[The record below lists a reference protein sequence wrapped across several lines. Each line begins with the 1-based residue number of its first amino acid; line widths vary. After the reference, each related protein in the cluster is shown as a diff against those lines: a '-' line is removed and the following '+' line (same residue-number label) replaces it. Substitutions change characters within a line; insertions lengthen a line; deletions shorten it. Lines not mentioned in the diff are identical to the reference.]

1 MAASISAVAATCVSA
16 PTMTQG
22 QNIGGGRGGSCPSAI
37 ITAARKTR
45 AKGKP
50 NRKRTWVAPTVP
62 SLAVSSRC
70 VALRTVCAAAAMTV
84 KTTHSHEESS
94 IGTYGTARAAPLSL
108 HSVTPPFSLSTIGPC
123 AENMESNARRVR
135 VPRPHI
141 VHVHV
146 GRELPAV
153 GQEIVDHAGLVDDA
167 QPMPLERRLELV
179 RSDEFVPLV
188 GAAREPAQHVF
199 GADDRQCKALERAVE
214 GCRDHEPARLHHLRA
229 TPDEEA

>member
-1 MAASISAVAATCVSA
+1 MAASISAVAATWVSA
-16 PTMTQG
+16 PTMTHG

-84 KTTHSHEESS
+84 KMTHSHEESS
-94 IGTYGTARAAPLSL
+94 IGTYGTARASPLSL
-108 HSVTPPFSLSTIGPC
+108 RMLALDMETILGKR
-123 AENMESNARRVR
+123 AFRDHHV
-135 VPRPHI
+135 

-146 GRELPAV
+146 GRALPAV
-153 GQEIVDHAGLVDDA
+153 GQEIVDHAGLIDDA

-179 RSDEFVPLV
+179 RSDEFIPLV
-188 GAAREPAQHVF
+188 GATRQPAQHVF
-199 GADDRQCKALERAVE
+199 GSDDRQCKALERAIE
-214 GCRDHEPARLHHLRA
+214 RRRDHEPARLHHLRA
-229 TPDEEA
+229 TPD